1 MKKTIAICLCVLA
14 AACNNSNKNTTTTT
28 DSTGNDTMN
37 NTTDN
42 TGTRM
47 DTTGM
52 NGNTNTNGNMNN
64 SGTPFD
70 PSDTTFVMKAA
81 IGGQEE
87 VDLGN
92 LASQQAAS
100 ERVKAFGSMMVRDH
114 TNANQELMNLANSH
128 GLNVSSTLPNNM
140 QKDKTNLTSKQGA
153 AFDKAYMNMMVSD
166 HRKDIA
172 EFEKA
177 SKNAKDAQLKDFA
190 TRTLPTLKMHLD
202 SAIAVQK
209 SLK

>member
-1 MKKTIAICLCVLA
+1 MKKIIAICLCVLA

-42 TGTRM
+42 TGNRM
-47 DTTGM
+47 DTAGM
-52 NGNTNTNGNMNN
+52 NGNNTNGNMNN

-81 IGGQEE
+81 MGGQEE

-128 GLNVSSTLPNNM
+128 GMNVSSTLPSNM

>member
-28 DSTGNDTMN
+28 DTLNNDTMN

-42 TGTRM
+42 TGNRM

-52 NGNTNTNGNMNN
+52 NGNMNN
-64 SGTPFD
+64 TGTPFD

-81 IGGQEE
+81 MGGQEE

-128 GLNVSSTLPNNM
+128 GMNVSSTLPTNM
-140 QKDKTNLTSKQGA
+140 QKDKTSLSSKQGA